1 MGQQLGCSPAPAVV
15 EALGLR
21 EGDEIEITV
30 SGRRRF
36 KIARDLSRERALMR
50 LRKYRRR
57 LRQDSSLTEKK
68 RMRGGDVFSI
78 PTFCFI

>member
-1 MGQQLGCSPAPAVV
+1 MGQQLGCSPAQAVV

-57 LRQDSSLTEKK
+57 LPAGFKFDREEANA
-68 RMRGGDVFSI
+68 RR
-78 PTFCFI
+78 